1 MEEIEEERRIH
12 QKSTPP
18 EDGNDSIDDTS
29 PLISLSSDH
38 TESMGWDAIE
48 ECAGVT
54 SPVPAVGE
62 TQGQRRLKNAFAISE
77 TSTEEWIQQAVSA
90 IPPCDVC
97 DVCEK
102 SYPHHESIEF
112 WRSVEECSDI
122 RTRCHKKFYKRLIQR
137 FREVFPEETTL
148 RNKRTMNLLKNL
160 LHIEGT
166 DDTVEVH
173 FDKFV
178 RVLKFFGPVKL
189 SGQRCILLEQLQ
201 LLIDKSLKNNQR
213 KEKIS
218 WFAGDM
224 SRQQAES
231 KLDPEPNGTFLIR
244 MSQNNSE
251 HGDFV
256 LSVKQGDTVHHIEIK
271 GQPLKAFAQQP
282 FSSCLLFREK
292 EYSSLIDLVEELKY
306 DSITVTGEEDG
317 SEETEVWCSA
327 ICPGLPLNSAITG
340 YKRTK
345 AKQ

>member
-1 MEEIEEERRIH
+1 MEKIGEEKHIH

-18 EDGNDSIDDTS
+18 DDGNDSIDDTS
-29 PLISLSSDH
+29 PLISLSSDRS
-38 TESMGWDAIE
+38 ESMGWDAIE

-54 SPVPAVGE
+54 FSVSAMGGTE
-62 TQGQRRLKNAFAISE
+62 RQRRLKISE
-77 TSTEEWIQQAVSA
+77 ASTTEEWIQQTVSA
-90 IPPCDVC
+90 MPPCDIC

-112 WRSVEECSDI
+112 WRSIDECSDL

-137 FREVFPEETTL
+137 FREVFPEEAAL
-148 RNKRTMNLLKNL
+148 RNSRTMNLLKNL

-166 DDTVEVH
+166 DDTVEVY

-201 LLIDKSLKNNQR
+201 LLIDKSLRYNKQR

-224 SRQQAES
+224 TRQQAES
-231 KLDPEPNGTFLIR
+231 KLNSEPGGTYLIR

-256 LSVKQGDTVHHIEIK
+256 LSVKQGDAIHHIEIK
-271 GQPLKAFAQQP
+271 GQPLKAFDQQP
-282 FSSCLLFREK
+282 FSSCLIFKEK
-292 EYSSLIDLVEELKY
+292 EYSSLIDLVEDLKY
-306 DSITVTGEEDG
+306 DSITITGEED
-317 SEETEVWCSA
+317 ETEVTELWCTT